1 MKKLVSVIA
10 GGVLGLA
17 AGAAAIGKMN
27 KKVIK
32 EKENTKKRYKK
43 YYDIMNYWMEANYR
57 GRSISEC
64 LKEKEY
70 TNIVIYGMGELG
82 NRLYEQ
88 LQKTDVKVMYAI
100 DKNPVSSYSELN
112 VVGAAM
118 ETTGV
123 DAVIVTPVY
132 DFDKIKE
139 DLEGIFDCKIISLE
153 EIVYEM

>member
-1 MKKLVSVIA
+1 MKKLMSGVA

-17 AGAAAIGKMN
+17 AGATAIKKMN
-27 KKVIK
+27 DKVIK
-32 EKENTKKRYKK
+32 EKENTKQRYKK
-43 YYDIMNYWMEANYR
+43 YYDILNYWMEAIHR
-57 GRSISEC
+57 GRGISEC
-64 LKEKEY
+64 LKEREY

-88 LQKTDVKVMYAI
+88 LIKTDIKVMYAI

-118 ETTGV
+118 ETKGV

-139 DLEGIFDCKIISLE
+139 DLKGTFNCKIVSLE